1 MEHVCSPSVGQF
13 LLVLGFSPTVQ
24 LYSIQF
30 MFIGPNDKFPQD
42 ALYSQAKTPN

>member
-30 MFIGPNDKFPQD
+30 
-42 ALYSQAKTPN
+42 YVYRAK